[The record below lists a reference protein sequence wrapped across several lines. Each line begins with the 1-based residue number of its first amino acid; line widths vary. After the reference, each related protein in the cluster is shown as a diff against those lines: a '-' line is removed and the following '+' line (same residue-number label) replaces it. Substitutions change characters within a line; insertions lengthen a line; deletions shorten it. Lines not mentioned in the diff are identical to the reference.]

1 MQPGARTDARKPY
14 ASPLSAGARRR
25 LDPCIPE
32 SRMHRDPPFL
42 PFPAMQTAPLED
54 GRLSSPKRAVR
65 LFHAWGISRP
75 WGPIR
80 SIGSPSS
87 FSIAFDVI
95 VTNLIASSNPI

>member
-1 MQPGARTDARKPY
+1 MQLGVRTR
-14 ASPLSAGARRR
+14 ASHTPRTLSAGARRR

-65 LFHAWGISRP
+65 LFHAWEISRP
-75 WGPIR
+75 
-80 SIGSPSS
+80 
-87 FSIAFDVI
+87 
-95 VTNLIASSNPI
+95 